1 VGERAR
7 VTVVMGGD
15 VRNTNTAAAPA
26 ANDLPTYLPVAVR
39 AYAEPATITDE
50 DETAAKRRQARTS
63 SSQWPD
69 AVLIFDTETTVDAT
83 QRLTFGAYRYC
94 VWTKGGRLICAE
106 EGIIYA
112 DDLPERDPEG
122 FATLQGYKRTHWGE
136 GIAPGRSAIMPLYS
150 RSEFVKTVF
159 WKRAFKERA
168 LVVGFNLPFDL
179 SRVAVDWGEARKR
192 FAGGFS
198 FALSQYQD
206 KDTGTW
212 KENTYCPRV
221 GIKHMDSKRALKGFT
236 GAREVDAIDRIPEG
250 ATDGKLDEAY
260 TFRGHFLD
268 LRTLIFALTDRGH
281 SLDSACQAFGVTHGK
296 EATEAHGVITP
307 AYIGYNRRDVLA
319 TQELLEKVR
328 IEYDRHPIA
337 LQPTKAYSPASVAKA
352 YLKAMGVEPIM
363 QRQPDFPRKYC
374 KYLGYAMAAYYGGR
388 AECRIR
394 RTPVPVVY
402 TDFLSMYPTVNT
414 LMGLWRFIVVERI
427 EVEDA
432 TEEVQAFLAGITLDD
447 CFRPDTWRDFTFFAA
462 IAPDGDV
469 LPVRAGYSSAP
480 GEYNIGLNPLYP
492 DTAHTP
498 MWYAGPD
505 LVAAT
510 LLTGKPPKVI
520 RAFRIVP
527 VGAQPGLKPIA
538 LQGTVRVDPTGDAFD
553 FFRTVI
559 EERKGLARRA
569 DLNESER
576 ARLDKFLKVLA
587 NSGSYGIYAEMNRR
601 ELPKGE
607 KEAITVFGVDDTP
620 FTTATTAP
628 EDPGAFCF
636 PPVAALITAAARLML
651 SLLERCV
658 TNAGGSY
665 AFCDTDSMAI
675 VATETGGLIA
685 CEGGTARMPDGT
697 PAIRAV
703 SWADVA
709 QIVARFDALK
719 PYDPDAVP
727 GHMLEV
733 EKENNDPAHPEERWQ
748 LWCYS
753 ISAKRYALYNLNDDG
768 VPILRKWSKHG
779 LGHLLDPTK
788 EPDYRDAVPDTDD
801 TADAEPTLATPQDAH
816 DGRAWM
822 RTLWEGIVYE
832 AHGLSYPWPAWLE
845 RPALTRLTVSSPSL
859 ANAFK
864 TLNAGKGYADQVKP
878 FNFILTAHRQRA
890 FIAANGNDPHGLLI
904 APFETAARKWTKMRW
919 TNRET
924 GKTYRIT
931 TDDDG
936 MASETQVRVQSYRD
950 VLAAYR
956 VHPEAKSGIPE
967 GQRNAKGARGLLPH
981 RPVRALSLAYIGKES
996 NKLEEVEAGMHHA
1009 WEDVRSE
1016 YHDPRHDPWHT
1027 VVVSVLKETPVTLLM
1042 EETGLDRRTVQRL
1055 RNGYT
1060 LPTTEHRALLTH
1072 AAATYARDRL
1082 PKPAPREDLAVL
1094 TAYHDAEARRSI
1106 QVRKCPGCLTPFMP
1120 TAADQRYCTVRCRE
1134 RTQKRNSRARIP
1146 ARSDATKLLE

>member
-1 VGERAR
+1 
-7 VTVVMGGD
+7 MG
-15 VRNTNTAAAPA
+15 VPS
-26 ANDLPTYLPVAVR
+26 YLSVAVR
-39 AYAEPATITDE
+39 AYAEPAVMTDTG
-50 DETAAKRRQARTS
+50 ETLAKRRKARTS

-69 AVLIFDTETTVDAT
+69 AVLIFDTETTTDAT

-94 VWTKGGRLICAE
+94 IWTKDGRLICAE

-122 FATLQGYKRTHWGE
+122 FAMLQEYARMHWGE
-136 GIAPGRSAIMPLYS
+136 GIAPGQSAIIRLYS
-150 RSEFVKTVF
+150 RSEFVKVVF
-159 WKRAFKERA
+159 WKRAYKDRA

-179 SRVAVDWGEARKR
+179 SRIAVDWGEARKR

-198 FALSQYQD
+198 FALWKHWD
-206 KDTGTW
+206 KITGAW
-212 KENTYCPRV
+212 RENGYRPRV

-250 ATDGKLDEAY
+250 ATDGKPDETY

-281 SLDSACQAFGVTHGK
+281 SLDSACHAFGVEHGK

-307 AYIGYNRRDVLA
+307 AYIRYNRRDVLA
-319 TQELLEKVR
+319 TSELLEKVR
-328 IEYDRHPIA
+328 AEYDRHPIA

-363 QRQPDFPRKYC
+363 QRQPDFPRAV
-374 KYLGYAMAAYYGGR
+374 LGGAMAAYYGGR

-394 RTPVPVVY
+394 HTPVPVVY

-414 LMGLWRFIVVERI
+414 LMGLWRFIVAARI
-427 EVEDA
+427 EVVDA
-432 TEEVQAFLAGITLDD
+432 PEEVRQFLATVSLDD
-447 CFRPDTWRDFTFFAA
+447 CFRPDRWRDFTFFAA
-462 IAPDGDV
+462 VEPDGDV
-469 LPVRAGYSSAP
+469 LPVRAGYTGAP
-480 GEYNIGLNPLYP
+480 GEYNIGMNPLYP
-492 DTAHTP
+492 DAAHTP

-505 LVAAT
+505 LVAAK
-510 LLTGKPPKVI
+510 LLTGKIPKVI
-520 RAFRIVP
+520 RAFRLVP
-527 VGAQPGLKPIA
+527 VGTQSGLKRIA
-538 LQGTVRVDPTGDAFD
+538 LRGTVTIDPARDAFD

-569 DLNESER
+569 DLNDDER

-601 ELPKGE
+601 ELPKGG
-607 KEAITVFGVDDTP
+607 KEPIMVFGVDDTP

-636 PPVAALITAAARLML
+636 PPLASLITAAARLML

-658 TNAGGSY
+658 TDAGGAY

-675 VATETGGLIA
+675 VATETGGLLPCA
-685 CEGGTARMPDGT
+685 GGTTRMPDGT

-703 SWADVA
+703 SWDDVEK
-709 QIVARFDALK
+709 IVARFDALK

-727 GHMLEV
+727 GHVLEV
-733 EKENNDPAHPEERWQ
+733 EKENFNKAHPEERRQ
-748 LWCYS
+748 LWCYG

-768 VPILRKWSKHG
+768 APITRKWSEHG
-779 LGHLLDPTK
+779 LGHLLDPTM
-788 EPDYRDAVPDTDD
+788 EPDHRDTVPDVNA
-801 TADAEPTLATPQDAH
+801 TADAEPALAAPRDAH
-816 DGRAWM
+816 NGRAWM
-822 RTLWEGIVYE
+822 RTLWEGIVHE
-832 AHGLSYPWPAWLE
+832 AHGLSYPWPAWLD

-864 TLNAGKGYADQVKP
+864 TLNAEKDFADQVKP
-878 FNFILTAHRQRA
+878 FNFILTAHRQRD

-904 APFETAARKWTKMRW
+904 APFETDARKWTKIHW
-919 TNRET
+919 TDRET

-931 TDDDG
+931 TG
-936 MASETQVRVQSYRD
+936 NAGIANETRVRVQSYGD
-950 VLAAYR
+950 VLSAYR

-967 GQRNAKGARGLLPH
+967 GERNAKLARGLLPR

-1009 WEDVRSE
+1009 WDEVRNE
-1016 YHDPRHDPWHT
+1016 YHDPRHDPWPSL
-1027 VVVSVLKETPVTLLM
+1027 VVPVIKEMPKRVLM
-1042 EETGLDRRTVQRL
+1042 EMTGISKSEIERL
-1055 RNGYT
+1055 RNGHT
-1060 LPTTEHRALLTH
+1060 SPITQTRAILTR
-1072 AAATYARDRL
+1072 AAATFARNRL
-1082 PKPAPREDLAVL
+1082 SKPAPRDNLAVL
-1094 TAYHDAEARRSI
+1094 AAYRDARESRGI
-1106 QVRKCPGCLTPFMP
+1106 PVRECPGCQRPFNP
-1120 TAADQRYCTVRCRE
+1120 AALRQRYCTPQCRE
-1134 RTQKRNSRARIP
+1134 RTKKRTSRARIHVP
-1146 ARSDATKLLE
+1146 SVEP